1 MNINSLPEWIV
12 LIMSSAGVSAAINVT
27 WSAWTRHQDKKHK
40 EQNAYLD
47 VSSDLEDY
55 AQACINRMEYNEEYI
70 TFCLTNQEYIN
81 ERGETINSKK
91 EPAKV
96 EIPSPPLASSE
107 KSYSDIISTKDRSKI
122 KDFCE
127 RTTKI
132 TKSINR
138 GISKFHKIDS
148 HYEYFEICQYF
159 EIQAMSLCGLEAC
172 HLAKETRMKS
182 RTSSRTIEEKIT
194 MFESQIEEIKTKC
207 KNKDLLLP
215 NINENITNTR

>member
-1 MNINSLPEWIV
+1 MNINSFPEWIA

-55 AQACINRMEYNEEYI
+55 AQACINRMEYNKEYI
-70 TFCLTNQEYIN
+70 TFYLTNQEYVN

-91 EPAKV
+91 EPTKV
-96 EIPSPPLASSE
+96 EIPSPPLTSSK

-127 RTTKI
+127 YTVQVK
-132 TKSINR
+132 KSMNREILKCYEIN
-138 GISKFHKIDS
+138 DY
-148 HYEYFEICQYF
+148 YEHLETCQYL
-159 EIQAMSLCGLEAC
+159 ETQAMSLCGLEAC

-182 RTSSRTIEEKIT
+182 GTSSKTIGEKIT
-194 MFESQIEEIKTKC
+194 MFESIIEEIKTKC